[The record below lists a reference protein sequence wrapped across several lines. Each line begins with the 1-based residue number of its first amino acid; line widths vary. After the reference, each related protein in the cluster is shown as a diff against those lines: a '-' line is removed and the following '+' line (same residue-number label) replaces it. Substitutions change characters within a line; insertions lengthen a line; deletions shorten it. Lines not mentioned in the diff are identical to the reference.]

1 MKDHEQA
8 PRTSQLGWDMDHVW
22 LLRDMVWT
30 LEGEW
35 RSADGRW
42 MPLSGKVEVS
52 GSNATWILDDEDA
65 PQRFLTIHPGRG
77 NRRVTRL
84 ELQTESVTLSG
95 TLRSFGS
102 RQDLSAMAGSWSLA
116 ETALQRADGSVEVD
130 GIFTRLGEVRD
141 AWRWILRPEPLFETW
156 TVAPQVAAEVA
167 RIAREGA
174 PVEQCGLLVGRAA
187 ERIVGG
193 QVRMANTEQSI
204 DRYAMDPAEQIKA
217 TKSLRGSSDE
227 IVGSWHSHPFSPAR
241 LSDEDL
247 RLSTD
252 ENALYGIVS
261 LMDRDP
267 AFLLYRVREGKA
279 LPVRM
284 A

>member
-65 PQRFLTIHPGRG
+65 PQRFLAIHPGRG
-77 NRRVTRL
+77 NRKVTRL

-217 TKSLRGSSDE
+217 AKSLRGSSDE

>member
-1 MKDHEQA
+1 MKDHAQA

-30 LEGEW
+30 LDGEW

-42 MPLSGKVEVS
+42 MPLSGKVVVADS
-52 GSNATWILDDEDA
+52 TATWILEAEDA
-65 PQRFLTIHPGRG
+65 PQRFLTIHPGGG
-77 NRRVTRL
+77 NRKITRL
-84 ELQTESVTLSG
+84 DLQTESVTLSG
-95 TLRSFGS
+95 TLRSFGF

-156 TVAPQVAAEVA
+156 AIAPEVVAEIA

-187 ERIVGG
+187 DKVVGA

-204 DRYAMDPAEQIKA
+204 DRYAMDPAEQIKVA
-217 TKSLRGSSDE
+217 KSLRGTSEE

-247 RLSTD
+247 RQSTD

-261 LMDRDP
+261 LMEDSP
-267 AFLLYRVREGKA
+267 AFLLYRVRDGKA
-279 LPVRM
+279 LPVRTT
-284 A
+284 